1 VSKDKCRSIKV
12 LVHQVL
18 EYLLVRKYI
27 QERKNIRKM
36 GKKYTQKPA
45 VKPGAMILAELR
57 EQEIKNGDIKWNKDT
72 QRYERN

>member
-1 VSKDKCRSIKV
+1 
-12 LVHQVL
+12 
-18 EYLLVRKYI
+18 
-27 QERKNIRKM
+27 M